1 MSQPI
6 ALIGSSVVDVI
17 GINPLGFSENME
29 ANFALHRVFGADI
42 YVQPVGG
49 GENVETLNL
58 ACRPHVHGGLNNYL
72 LLKELCGTRMPVP
85 FIRMAGLVG
94 SYSGLVVIQRIS
106 REENRIAPTGIGYRW
121 EFNIE
126 LLYVGQNIG
135 VGF

>member
-6 ALIGSSVVDVI
+6 ALIGSSVVDVL

-29 ANFALHRVFGADI
+29 ANFVRHRVFGADL

-58 ACRPHVHGGLNNYL
+58 ACRPHVYGGLENYV
-72 LLKELCGTRMPVP
+72 LLKELCRSRLPVP
-85 FIRMAGLVG
+85 FIRMSGLVG
-94 SYSGLVVIQRIS
+94 SYSGLVVIQSIS

-121 EFNIE
+121 EFTVE
-126 LLYVGQNIG
+126 LLYVGRNIG